1 MKKAIWINIKKNH
14 FMMMIICCAAP
25 LVAISVMASSGI
37 LGSWGYYAIFLLCPL
52 LHVFIM
58 RKHSSSSSHE
68 NNIEQ
73 TEIAEEPMKD
83 RVGGK

>member
-1 MKKAIWINIKKNH
+1 MKKAIWRNIKKNH
-14 FMMMIICCAAP
+14 FIMMIICCAAP

-52 LHVFIM
+52 LHVFMM
-58 RKHSSSSSHE
+58 RKHSSSHE

-83 RVGGK
+83 RVGGE